1 MEIFIILLTLCAYGL
16 AIFLW
21 VRERTPNYMVAMLGA
36 HLAVLLSPFWQALY
50 GFAYDEAMPE
60 LYHVGGDGRFLAFL
74 PMGPYALPRPI
85 FLIAWVGM
93 APALAVFYLFRH
105 RWWFPGYVTSLL
117 TFVLFVVFH
126 LLIETVGVRQ
136 GWVHYTRVDLLPFG
150 VPQPLLSALMNGLVS
165 LGSLAA
171 LLLTRRYALTSLL
184 LIVLPIPF
192 ALTLLVNGLL
202 GAPLYTA
209 LILQAQSW
217 AGAIGL
223 VGTLGLLASGA
234 HIVAGSLERPTDW
247 RQTI

>member
-1 MEIFIILLTLCAYGL
+1 MEVSIILLTLCAYGL

-21 VRERTPNYMVAMLGA
+21 VRERTPNYVVGMLGA

-50 GFAYDEAMPE
+50 GFAYDERMPE
-60 LYHVGGDGRFLAFL
+60 LYHIGGNGRLL
-74 PMGPYALPRPI
+74 GLIPMEAYALPRPI
-85 FLIAWVGM
+85 FLIGWLAM
-93 APALAVFYLFRH
+93 TPALAVFYLFRH

-117 TFVLFVVFH
+117 TFILFVVFH
-126 LLIETVGVRQ
+126 LLIETFGVRQ
-136 GWVHYTRVDLLPFG
+136 GWFHYTRIDVLPFG

-165 LGSLAA
+165 LGALAA
-171 LLLTRRYALTSLL
+171 LLLTRRYALSSLL
-184 LIVLPIPF
+184 LIVMPIPF
-192 ALTLLVNGLL
+192 ALSLLVNGLL

>member
-1 MEIFIILLTLCAYGL
+1 MEVSVILLTLCAYGL

-21 VRERTPNYMVAMLGA
+21 VRERTPNYVIAMLGA
-36 HLAVLLSPFWQALY
+36 HLAALLSPFWQALY
-50 GFAYDEAMPE
+50 GFTYDERLPE
-60 LYHVGGDGRFLAFL
+60 LYHFGGDGRFQALVQMQA
-74 PMGPYALPRPI
+74 YALPRPI
-85 FLIAWVGM
+85 FLIAWVGI
-93 APALAVFYLFRH
+93 APALGVFYLFRH

-117 TFVLFVVFH
+117 TFILFVVFH
-126 LLIETVGVRQ
+126 LLIETVGLRQ
-136 GWVHYTRVDLLPFG
+136 GWLYYTRVDVMPFG

-184 LIVLPIPF
+184 LIVLPIPL
-192 ALTLLVNGLL
+192 ALTLLVHGLL

-223 VGTLGLLASGA
+223 IGTLGLLASGA
-234 HIVAGSLERPTDW
+234 HIIAGSLERPTEW